1 MASVITTVDRGSPAE
16 RAGFA
21 AGETLVSVNGHGITD
36 VLDYQFYTYEDR
48 LKVVVEHG
56 GNRRTVPV
64 EKQVGEPLGLGFE
77 TYLIDEQ
84 KSCFNK
90 CIFCFIDQNPK
101 GMRDTIYFK
110 DDDARLSFLVGNY
123 ISLTNLSDDE
133 AQRVIDMRFSPINIS
148 VHTTDPALRDLML
161 GNRFGGSS
169 LRHLWRFV
177 EAGLDIKTQI
187 VVCPGVNDGQ
197 QLKKTIA
204 DLSGAYP
211 AVSSIA
217 VVPVGIS
224 RHRDGLYPLQP
235 MNEQCA
241 REVLATIDAARL
253 ANQTKHG
260 APLVYAADELY
271 VKAGQEMPA
280 PDYYDAYEQL
290 ENGVGLMAL
299 LEEQVQEE
307 LEYGEHPCAADC
319 TFTIATGV
327 DAAPFMEKM
336 LDYCRG
342 KWHNLNC
349 TVVPIQND
357 FYGRTVTVAG
367 LVTGGDIIAQLK
379 GKDIGSV
386 LLLPICM
393 LRHQEDVFLDGITI
407 KQAEQQLGVKIVA
420 CEIDGA
426 ELVKTLAGAQ

>member
-1 MASVITTVDRGSPAE
+1 MASLITTVDKGSPAHK
-16 RAGFA
+16 AKLQ
-21 AGETLVSVNGHGITD
+21 AGETLLTINGHKITD
-36 VLDYQFYTYEDR
+36 VLDYQFYSYESKLELELTADGKQHR
-48 LKVVVEHG
+48 VSIQ
-56 GNRRTVPV
+56 
-64 EKQVGEPLGLGFE
+64 KQVGEPLGLGFE

-101 GMRDTIYFK
+101 GMRETIYFK

-123 ISLTNLSDDE
+123 ISLTNLSDEE
-133 AQRVIDMRFSPINIS
+133 AQRVITMRFSPINIS

-169 LRHLWRFV
+169 LRHLWRFI
-177 EAGLDIKTQI
+177 EAGLDVKTQI
-187 VVCPGVNDGQ
+187 VVCPGINDGD
-197 QLKKTIA
+197 QLRKTIGE
-204 DLSGAYP
+204 LSGAYP
-211 AVSSIA
+211 SVSSIA
-217 VVPVGIS
+217 VVPVGLS
-224 RHRDGLYPLQP
+224 KHREGLYPLQP
-235 MNEQCA
+235 MDAQCA
-241 REVLATIDAARL
+241 KACIAIIDEFRAK
-253 ANQTKHG
+253 NTKDHG
-260 APLVYAADELY
+260 TALVYAADELY
-271 VKAGQEMPA
+271 LKACLPIPA
-280 PDYYDAYEQL
+280 PEYYDAYEQL

-299 LEEQVQEE
+299 FEEQVLEE
-307 LEYGEHPCAADC
+307 LEYADKGAKPQK
-319 TFTIATGV
+319 TFTLATGV

-342 KWHNLNC
+342 KWHNLDC

-379 GKDIGSV
+379 GKQLGDV

-393 LRHQEDVFLDGITI
+393 LRHKENVFLDGVTLEEVE
-407 KQAEQQLGVKIVA
+407 QALSVKVIA

-426 ELVKTLAGAQ
+426 EFVADLIK